1 MLDATALILG
11 IVSIIEIAAA
21 GGIFFGVGY

>member
-11 IVSIIEIAAA
+11 IVRIIKIAAA